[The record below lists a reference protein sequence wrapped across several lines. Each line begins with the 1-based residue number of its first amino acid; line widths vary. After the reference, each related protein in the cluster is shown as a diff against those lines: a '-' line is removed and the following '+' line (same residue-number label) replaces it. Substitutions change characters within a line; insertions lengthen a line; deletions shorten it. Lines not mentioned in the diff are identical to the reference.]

1 MGSAVIH
8 LDVRVGMVLLTTLGL
23 EQTDEAR
30 LLEVMVCREGFT
42 KSALNACVGQQDGPS
57 RQHRR
62 AARGRCCDAGYLLSP
77 SQGRYH
83 GDLPKKRCGC

>member
-42 KSALNACVGQQDGPS
+42 ESAL
-57 RQHRR
+57 
-62 AARGRCCDAGYLLSP
+62 RCCDAGYLLSP
-77 SQGRYH
+77 SQGTYH